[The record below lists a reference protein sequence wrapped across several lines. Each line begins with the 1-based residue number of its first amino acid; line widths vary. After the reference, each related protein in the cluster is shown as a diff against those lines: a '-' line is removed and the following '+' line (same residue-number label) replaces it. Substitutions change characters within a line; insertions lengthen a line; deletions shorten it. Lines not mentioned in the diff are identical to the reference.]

1 VECLE
6 DQAEE
11 VSRVV
16 EEVMVE
22 IINPGLDDFHPDRVP
37 AEVEVESR
45 RSWAEYR
52 AKRPPQ
58 AGIAHWRQS
67 EVREASPSGSRR

>member
-11 VSRVV
+11 VSRFV

-45 RSWAEYR
+45 RSWAE
-52 AKRPPQ
+52 
-58 AGIAHWRQS
+58 
-67 EVREASPSGSRR
+67 